1 MNSGHN
7 LNVRN
12 KVLLVDDDKAQA
24 TTLADC
30 LDIEDIDCQICNSGS
45 EALATAASETY
56 HVAIIDLRLPDIKG
70 LELLAKLRNI
80 TPDMQVIIHTGHAT
94 LETAMEAV
102 NVEAFAYVEKMNDPQ
117 KLINHVQN
125 AFIQRYKSYS
135 QQLRVEIDQ
144 HKESH
149 RELSQTHKEL
159 HERHE
164 EMEAE
169 LLMAREIQY
178 SLIPNKYPH
187 FPQDQPET
195 EAFLQFAHRY
205 QPSSTL
211 AGDFFFMVPVSNTR
225 AGLFI
230 CDVMG
235 HGVRAALIT
244 ALLRGLIEEMRPMA
258 SKPDAFLD
266 EINRGLYRIFSQ
278 CSTSIF
284 VTSCYLVMDILQR
297 KIVYANA
304 GHPPPMLIRRSE
316 GILVP
321 LKPKDNDPEIALGL
335 AGEFEYSL
343 QEVPLLKED
352 GILLYTDGFYESEN
366 HQAVQLG
373 MRGFQDMILAHI
385 DEPIGVLLDK
395 LILSLESYCGCA
407 DFSDDVCLFGMDLL
421 R

>member
-1 MNSGHN
+1 MNTGHN

-24 TTLADC
+24 NTLADC
-30 LDIEDIDCQICNSGS
+30 LDIEDIDAQVCSTGS
-45 EALATAASETY
+45 EAVEVAATGNF
-56 HVAIIDLRLPDIKG
+56 HVAIIDLRLPDING
-70 LELLAKLRNI
+70 LDLLAKLKES
-80 TPDMQVIIHTGHAT
+80 TPEMQVIIHTGHAT

-125 AFIQRYKSYS
+125 AFIQRYKNYS
-135 QQLRVEIDQ
+135 QKLRVEIDQ

-149 RELSQTHKEL
+149 RELTQTHKEL

-169 LLMAREIQY
+169 LLMAREIQH

-187 FPQDQPET
+187 FPQDQPEE

-258 SKPDAFLD
+258 GKPDAFLD

-278 CSTSIF
+278 CSSCIF
-284 VTSCYLVMDILQR
+284 VTSCYLVVDILQR
-297 KIVYANA
+297 KIIYANA
-304 GHPPPMLIRRSE
+304 GHPPPMLIRRKE

-321 LKPKDNDPEIALGL
+321 LKPKDNDFEIALGL
-335 AGEFEYSL
+335 TGDVEYSL
-343 QEVPLLKED
+343 QEVPLLKQD

-366 HQAVQLG
+366 YQSVQLG
-373 MRGFQDMILAHI
+373 MRGFQDMILGHI
-385 DEPIGVLLDK
+385 DEPIDELLDK
-395 LILSLESYCGCA
+395 LILSLEEYCGTA
-407 DFSDDVCLFGMDLL
+407 EFADDVCLFGMDLL

>member
-1 MNSGHN
+1 MNSRNN
-7 LNVRN
+7 LTARN
-12 KVLLVDDDKAQA
+12 RVLLVDDDPGQA
-24 TTLADC
+24 NTLADC
-30 LDIEDIDCQICNSGS
+30 LDMEDIDTRICMTGS
-45 EALATAASETY
+45 EAIEMCRLESFY
-56 HVAIIDLRLPDIKG
+56 VAIIDLRLPDIDG
-70 LELLAKLRNI
+70 LDLLSKLREI
-80 TPDMQVIIHTGHAT
+80 SPDIQVIIHTGHAT
-94 LETAMEAV
+94 LESAMEAV
-102 NVEAFAYVEKMNDPQ
+102 NVEAFAYIEKMDDPQ

-135 QQLRVEIDQ
+135 NRLRAEIDQ
-144 HKESH
+144 HKQTH
-149 RELSQTHKEL
+149 QELSETHQEL

-169 LLMAREIQY
+169 LLMAREIQH
-178 SLIPNKYPH
+178 SLIPNNYPH

-195 EAFLQFAHRY
+195 EAFLRFAHRY

-235 HGVRAALIT
+235 HGIRAALIT
-244 ALLRGLIEEMRPMA
+244 ALLRGLIEEMKPMA

-266 EINRGLYRIFSQ
+266 EINTGLYRIFSQ
-278 CSTSIF
+278 SSSCIF
-284 VTSCYLVMDILQR
+284 VTSCYLVVDILQR

-321 LKPKDNDPEIALGL
+321 LRPKDNDPEIALGL
-335 AGEFEYSL
+335 AGDVEYSL
-343 QEVPLLKED
+343 QEVPLVKDD
-352 GILLYTDGFYESEN
+352 GILLYTDGFYEAEN
-366 HQAVQLG
+366 PQNTQLG
-373 MRGFQDMILAHI
+373 IHGFQDMILKTI
-385 DEPIGVLLDK
+385 NKPISTILDN
-395 LILSLESYCGCA
+395 LILSLEEYCEQSEFG
-407 DFSDDVCLFGMDLL
+407 DDVCLFGMDLI